1 MYYDD
6 YKASRDLSWQIL
18 IDQNI
23 DVLPVRISDICRAL
37 GIRLRGYSQ
46 SHDLLSSIG
55 LCDVCT
61 ETDGFTIGGMIFY
74 NDIDCTIA
82 RQRFT
87 VAHELGHI
95 LLHHTGDLINRE
107 PSPADN
113 PKETAANVFASRLL
127 APACVL
133 WGCGVTNAE
142 QIAQLSDI
150 SLPAAQFRM
159 ARLMVLYER
168 DARFKQERGHGCFL
182 MHPLERQ
189 VYAQFETYIE
199 DHILRRRN
207 YS

>member
-1 MYYDD
+1 MNYND
-6 YKASRDLSWQIL
+6 YKASRDLSWRIL

-23 DVLPVRISDICRAL
+23 NVLPVRISDICRAL

-46 SHDLLSSIG
+46 SNDLLGSTG
-55 LCDVCT
+55 LFDICT

-74 NDIDCTIA
+74 NDIDCTIG

-87 VAHELGHI
+87 VAHELGHV
-95 LLHHTGDLINRE
+95 LLGHTPSRHNRE

-142 QIAQLSDI
+142 QVAKLSDI

-159 ARLMVLYER
+159 ERLMVLYER
-168 DARFKQERGHGCFL
+168 DARFKRERGHGCFL

-189 VYAQFETYIE
+189 VYAQFESYIE
-199 DHILRRRN
+199 EHNLR
-207 YS
+207 S